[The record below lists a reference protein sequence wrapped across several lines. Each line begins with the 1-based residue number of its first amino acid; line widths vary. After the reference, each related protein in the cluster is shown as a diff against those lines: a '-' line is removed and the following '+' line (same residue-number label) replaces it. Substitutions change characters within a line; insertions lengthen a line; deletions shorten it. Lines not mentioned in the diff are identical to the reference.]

1 MKILLLGKTYKVFL
15 FKKLQRRSIFAPSF
29 KLIDIISKKWY
40 NIKSLIIERELFMNR
55 ISDFFKENLINRSRA
70 KKVIKTFEKDRNGN
84 IIIKDGTFVISN
96 LNTDNY
102 KFTNGWILISQ
113 QGIFSRDEIQGTMAL
128 IKSYIPDMCPGFYL
142 ETEAEILR
150 ANNFIMPEI
159 AKQFELETAEY
170 YNVIFENCEEL
181 HSKENHKSLVDKK
194 ELKIKPNQRYLLTP
208 SFKKYN
214 EKLIHLA
221 EILPNEYDLNSVT
234 IYRRIKQFLKSEKVV
249 ESDIDKVLKSFI
261 KQSIFNKFIGF
272 SDEHNYNTGLLISS
286 DETGKRARLAPC
298 YDLDFSGDVYNITCD
313 GIQPRAFLRNDGKY
327 GRSLTDI
334 LELFYTRYEAK
345 YLKEIIPKINIEK
358 AIKSGEKNGGFKLS
372 KSAKE
377 RYLYFFIDKKNEL
390 KKFREKKLAN
400 KKQKYK
406 GYVKRDTRIDD
417 SAR

>member
-1 MKILLLGKTYKVFL
+1 
-15 FKKLQRRSIFAPSF
+15 
-29 KLIDIISKKWY
+29 
-40 NIKSLIIERELFMNR
+40 MNK
-55 ISDFFKENLINRSRA
+55 ISDFFKENLINLTRA
-70 KKVIKTFEKDRNGN
+70 KKVIKNFEKDKNGN

-170 YNVIFENCEEL
+170 YNVIFEDSEEL

-208 SFKKYN
+208 SFKKNN

-249 ESDIDKVLKSFI
+249 ESDIDNVLKSFI

-272 SDEHNYNTGLLISS
+272 SDEHNYNTGILIST
-286 DETGKRARLAPC
+286 DETGKRARLTPC
-298 YDLDFSGDVYNITCD
+298 YDLDFAGGVYNITSD
-313 GIQPRAFLRNDGKY
+313 GIQPRAFLRNDGKN
-327 GRSLTDI
+327 GRRLTDI

-345 YLKEIIPKINIEK
+345 YLKEIITKIDIEK

-372 KSAKE
+372 KSAKKK
-377 RYLYFFIDKKNEL
+377 YLEFFKDKKTELDKFKVKKIDKK
-390 KKFREKKLAN
+390 
-400 KKQKYK
+400 KQKDK
-406 GYVKRDTRIDD
+406 GYTKRKIYIEDNMR
-417 SAR
+417 